1 MKCQFCGTV
10 NQPDREKCERCNK
23 PLSGSA
29 NNKMNMTMNENN
41 DKPTNRQ
48 PERVFNPKATVR
60 ETAANVDAA
69 VKNPELCPECGYEL
83 ADGVCSSCGYG
94 AKKEEEVNT
103 EQVIRVA
110 VNVRKTMRPVRKGE
124 KNSVFALIPI
134 SEETGMP
141 EGEALSYEGENIVLN
156 RDNTDPKNKTIT
168 SQEQAIVTFENGKWF
183 IEDHSEYKTTFVQAA
198 RKMELQKGDLIL
210 LGTQLYRIEE

>member
-69 VKNPELCPECGYEL
+69 VKNPELCPECGFIVNIDESIFSN
-83 ADGVCSSCGYG
+83 GI
-94 AKKEEEVNT
+94 KERIDNRNLED
-103 EQVIRVA
+103 
-110 VNVRKTMRPVRKGE
+110 
-124 KNSVFALIPI
+124 
-134 SEETGMP
+134 
-141 EGEALSYEGENIVLN
+141 ENL
-156 RDNTDPKNKTIT
+156 
-168 SQEQAIVTFENGKWF
+168 F
-183 IEDHSEYKTTFVQAA
+183 
-198 RKMELQKGDLIL
+198 RKMYLYSELLKLDDIAEVYGKRKILIK
-210 LGTQLYRIEE
+210 